1 MGIASITKKHG
12 VPVLVFTG
20 SIGHG
25 ISEIYDQG
33 VTAIFS
39 IVNKPMSLETAIKN
53 ATQLLHASV
62 TNVFTSLNTQL

>member
-1 MGIASITKKHG
+1 MGIASLAKKHS

-20 SIGHG
+20 SIGQG

-39 IVNKPMSLETAIKN
+39 IVSEPMSLETAIKN
-53 ATQLLHASV
+53 ASELLKTSV
-62 TNVFTSLNTQL
+62 TNVFTSLNTQI